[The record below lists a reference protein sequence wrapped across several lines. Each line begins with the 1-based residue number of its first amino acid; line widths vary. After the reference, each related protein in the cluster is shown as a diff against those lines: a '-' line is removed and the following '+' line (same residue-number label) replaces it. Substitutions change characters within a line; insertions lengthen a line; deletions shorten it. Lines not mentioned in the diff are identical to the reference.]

1 MERNLDKKKLEPILK
16 QNGFTQTTANT
27 WVTFIDNKRYLVDFK
42 NKHICRTQ
50 GENLTERIHEDP
62 DDKTLNAIIKMCMDA
77 MGGEQ
82 SSSEAP
88 EADQSK
94 EAEKE
99 EESTNDDNVAEPDER
114 IGKTVYCNECG
125 KEIPSTDAVV
135 PDEDAV
141 FCKPCYT
148 KLTSANNSVK
158 SSKILDL
165 IEKYAGSDVIEL
177 FGDTGTGKSKLALHV
192 AQEAIRAGKKVYYL
206 DTERNLTKDDLLS
219 IKGATYKYTPDL
231 EEIKSIV
238 AKLPKCDVVVIDSI
252 GFPILTEFATMS
264 LKERGDALLD
274 MIAIFG
280 SLKKWCYH
288 NNGFAFVTNQPE
300 SEFNKDKNH
309 VLRPFGDKSQFAA
322 KEIWKT
328 EFIQRAPTVT
338 KSKVIAFR
346 SRSVGQ
352 RTQIA
357 VLEIT
362 GNGVEVKA

>member
-1 MERNLDKKKLEPILK
+1 MTMKLNKELIVPVLLKNKAHKVNENLYSMIIDDIKCCVDFSKSIFFWMYSGDTERNPDTGECVQLE
-16 QNGFTQTTANT
+16 Q
-27 WVTFIDNKRYLVDFK
+27 FK
-42 NKHICRTQ
+42 AMCLQAMFPGGEQLPESAPEQPGQ
-50 GENLTERIHEDP
+50 GDEGEHADADYAEDP
-62 DDKTLNAIIKMCMDA
+62 DRIA
-77 MGGEQ
+77 
-82 SSSEAP
+82 
-88 EADQSK
+88 
-94 EAEKE
+94 
-99 EESTNDDNVAEPDER
+99 EESWKSEKSTVDEKAPTSNEP
-114 IGKTVYCNECG
+114 IGNT
-125 KEIPSTDAVV
+125 PT
-135 PDEDAV
+135 
-141 FCKPCYT
+141 
-148 KLTSANNSVK
+148 K

-192 AQEAIRAGKKVYYL
+192 AQEAIKAGKKVYYL